1 MGISNR
7 HTIVPFVAGKTA
19 PLTQQR
25 LAKVGYKTTAKNPAK
40 FASVAVSVPF
50 IQPADIQ
57 NNLQALLPHIGTML
71 ENAQDGVIR
80 SLYESSEGSLKEI
93 ADSDISVESCIA
105 WLNAEATGDRLTK
118 EAIGAWFDSC
128 MQDSLYVLIAE
139 KLGFT
144 SDGSDPS
151 EAQDREI
158 RKHCKIYK
166 DVFSMLA
173 GGKTVLQDAQIRGCK
188 TALSLIDSDPIA
200 SKLSARIA
208 TMEKKPVIAE
218 MLEL

>member
-7 HTIVPFVAGKTA
+7 HSIVPFVAGKTA

-50 IQPADIQ
+50 IQPDDIT

-80 SLYESSEGSLKEI
+80 SLYEASEGSLKEVS
-93 ADSDISVESCIA
+93 DSDISVESCIA
-105 WLNAEATGDRLTK
+105 WLNAEAAGDRLTK
-118 EAIGAWFDSC
+118 EAIQSWFDTC
-128 MQDSLYVLIAE
+128 MQESLYVLIAE

-144 SDGSDPS
+144 SDPT
-151 EAQDREI
+151 ENQDREI

-208 TMEKKPVIAE
+208 NMERKPVIAD